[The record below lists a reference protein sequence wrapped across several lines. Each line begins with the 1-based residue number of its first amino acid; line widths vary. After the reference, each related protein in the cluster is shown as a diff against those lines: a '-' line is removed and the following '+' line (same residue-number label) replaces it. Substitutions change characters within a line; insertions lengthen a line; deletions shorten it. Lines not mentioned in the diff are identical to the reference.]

1 MAAGQFC
8 THRRTRDCRTLCAS
22 LTLSTLPSLQG
33 YWDSLQAEE
42 LYAGFLTIKGQG
54 LRDPQLGCAH
64 DDMVT
69 SSFLAFALPP
79 SVETSR
85 EVCAEEKQKQFTKC
99 LWPHFHK
106 LEPLGDS
113 GNRLVSWPEVTEL
126 RKLLGWGLGEEG

>member
-8 THRRTRDCRTLCAS
+8 THHWTRDCRTLCAS
-22 LTLSTLPSLQG
+22 LSTLPSLQG

-64 DDMVT
+64 DDIVT

-79 SVETSR
+79 VETSR
-85 EVCAEEKQKQFTKC
+85 EVCAEEKQFTKC